1 MSDDKICVGSDYPF
15 PLGEHKPGE
24 LIESME
30 LLEEVKEKLL
40 FGNAM
45 EWLGRR

>member
-1 MSDDKICVGSDYPF
+1 MTEHMKRQTDQ
-15 PLGEHKPGE
+15 HKPGE

-30 LLEEVKEKLL
+30 LFEEVKEKLL

-45 EWLGRR
+45 EWLGRK